1 MNVNVHTLDLT
12 RNSMII
18 YIYSEFAEI
27 VCDIGIIVLPYK
39 FRLFCCS
46 NQYMYI
52 SRLPY
57 YVLTEQSSLLFL
69 NKQHTKLSYS
79 TSLFSLHINIHIH
92 TKHLFSFMQRF

>member
-1 MNVNVHTLDLT
+1 MNVSVHTLDLT

-46 NQYMYI
+46 YQSMYI
-52 SRLPY
+52 P
-57 YVLTEQSSLLFL
+57 SSLFLFNRAEL
-69 NKQHTKLSYS
+69 TFIPKQTAYKAIQLCLSFFFAHYHS
-79 TSLFSLHINIHIH
+79 HAY
-92 TKHLFSFMQRF
+92 